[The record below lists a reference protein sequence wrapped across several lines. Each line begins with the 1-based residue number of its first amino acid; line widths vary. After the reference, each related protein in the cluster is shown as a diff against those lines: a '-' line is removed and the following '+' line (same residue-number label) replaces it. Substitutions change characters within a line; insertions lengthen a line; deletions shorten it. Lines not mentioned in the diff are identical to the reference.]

1 MEVIRAMAA
10 GISDLPNA
18 NGDLI
23 ITLLHAASLIRQ
35 RLNEFLERFE
45 LNEGRYLAL
54 DALSRAGARGLS
66 QSDVADYLVQSESN
80 VSSLIDRLHRDSLV
94 DRTWSVTDRRKRV
107 LLLTTA
113 GQQLID
119 RVNTARQRWEEAQ
132 LSRVSL
138 TQRHQ
143 LLYGLKL
150 ISEQHS
156 AAIAPSLPTTGEI
169 PERVDW
175 PSHNTVNRRDPS
187 SPHFALEQMLSTLG
201 LAGRFAE
208 DEQ

>member
-1 MEVIRAMAA
+1 MEVIRTMAA

-18 NGDLI
+18 NGDLM
-23 ITLLHAASLIRQ
+23 ITLLHAASLVRQ
-35 RLNEFLERFE
+35 RLSEFLERFD

-107 LLLTTA
+107 LLLTEA

-119 RVNTARQRWEEAQ
+119 RVNAARQRWEE
-132 LSRVSL
+132 SL
-138 TQRHQ
+138 LARISITHRQQ
-143 LLYGLKL
+143 MLYGLKL
-150 ISEQHS
+150 LSEQQG
-156 AAIAPSLPTTGEI
+156 ATGTSLPVGGEI
-169 PERVDW
+169 PERVEW
-175 PSHNTVNRRDPS
+175 PGHNTVNRRDPN

-208 DEQ
+208 GTQ

>member
-10 GISDLPNA
+10 GISDLPTD

-23 ITLLHAASLIRQ
+23 VTLLHAASLIRQ

-54 DALSRAGARGLS
+54 DALSRAGVRGLS

-94 DRTWSVTDRRKRV
+94 NRTWSVTDRRKRV
-107 LLLTTA
+107 LLLTEA

-119 RVNTARQRWEEAQ
+119 RVNTARQRWEEGQ
-132 LSRVSL
+132 LSKVSL
-138 TQRHQ
+138 TQRQQ
-143 LLYGLKL
+143 LRYGLKL
-150 ISEQHS
+150 ISEHRSAS
-156 AAIAPSLPTTGEI
+156 AAPTLPKTGEL
-169 PERVDW
+169 PSRVDW
-175 PSHNTVNRRDPS
+175 PNHNALHRRDPS